1 MFCLKNSAIQNCL
14 WKSEVLSSIIPY
26 YYKLWTFWLWIQYCC
41 RCDRG
46 RPIKVPPVESYI
58 MVLQPQQ
65 PSIEI
70 NGTANLARDYQ
81 DFRNGV
87 RVFTDLH
94 ISVQP
99 AGKLWKHG
107 NCNLVIIYTI
117 FDSFVDYCLSQIKFR
132 KLPPIQKFRR
142 EFPSIQSRLA
152 CCSSRYL

>member
-1 MFCLKNSAIQNCL
+1 MVQRVGYPEESDVSVSTVVYFWFFKLHLLKLISNC
-14 WKSEVLSSIIPY
+14 
-26 YYKLWTFWLWIQYCC
+26 KLLDCESKYCC

-107 NCNLVIIYTI
+107 NCNLWNYFQHIWFICRLLCESNATNTTCWLAG
-117 FDSFVDYCLSQIKFR
+117 FVTPSQFSPFH
-132 KLPPIQKFRR
+132 L
-142 EFPSIQSRLA
+142 
-152 CCSSRYL
+152 

>member
-1 MFCLKNSAIQNCL
+1 
-14 WKSEVLSSIIPY
+14 
-26 YYKLWTFWLWIQYCC
+26 
-41 RCDRG
+41 
-46 RPIKVPPVESYI
+46 

-107 NCNLVIIYTI
+107 NY
-117 FDSFVDYCLSQIKFR
+117 KF
-132 KLPPIQKFRR
+132 
-142 EFPSIQSRLA
+142 
-152 CCSSRYL
+152 